1 MAETETVCPDCQYK
15 SACFEQLNEEELIFA
30 SKSRVQVRYRKGE
43 TIAKQGA
50 FVTHVLYVKHGLVKI
65 YREHSKDA
73 NLIYDIL
80 PAGSLVGL
88 SNLFYSKTFQFSV
101 AALTDSAICSI
112 DREVLEKLVMDNG
125 AFARSVMES
134 INNGLNHLQNKMV
147 SLTQKQTKGKLADSL
162 LYLSK
167 KVFLSNV
174 FTSKLTRNDLAEF
187 SGMSMMSVVRTL
199 QEFIR
204 KGYLEESEGKIKL
217 TDMKALEQISQEAL

>member
-1 MAETETVCPDCQYK
+1 MAEAETVCPDCQYK
-15 SACFEQLNEEELIFA
+15 SACFEQLNVDELLYA
-30 SKSRVQVRYRKGE
+30 SKGKVQIRYRKGE

-50 FVTHVLYVKHGLVKI
+50 FVTHVLYVKQGLVKI
-65 YREHSKDA
+65 YREHSKDT

-88 SNLFYSKTFQFSV
+88 SNLYYSKTFQFSV

-125 AFARSVMES
+125 AFARSVVES
-134 INNGLNHLQNKMV
+134 INNGLNHLQNKMI

-162 LYLSK
+162 LYLSE

-187 SGMSMMSVVRTL
+187 SGMSMMTVVRTL

>member
-1 MAETETVCPDCQYK
+1 MAKTETICPDCQYK
-15 SACFEQLNEEELIFA
+15 SPCFEQLNEEELLFA
-30 SKSRVQVRYRKGE
+30 SKGKVQIRYRKGE

-50 FVTHVLYVKHGLVKI
+50 FGNHVLYVKRGLVKI
-65 YREHSKDA
+65 YREHSREV

-88 SNLFYSKTFQFSV
+88 SSLFYGNTFQFSV
-101 AALTDSAICSI
+101 AALADSSICSI

-125 AFARSVMES
+125 AFANSVVKA
-134 INNGLNHLQNKMV
+134 INGGIHHLQDKMV

-162 LYLSK
+162 LYLSD

-204 KGYLEESEGKIKL
+204 KGYLKESEGKMKL
-217 TDMKALEQISQEAL
+217 KDKEALEQISQEAL